1 MLHNNTHSNPKK
13 QTAHHFSPRMMRRL
27 LVSCEKIPHREFF
40 TVRDFDAFSPAEHAI
55 ICN

>member
-27 LVSCEKIPHREFF
+27 LVSCEKNPHREFF
-40 TVRDFDAFSPAEHAI
+40 TVRVFDVFSPAERAI
-55 ICN
+55 IRN